1 MMTLTQPETRI
12 VQLFQQLPVKSQRNV
27 LLSLAASLHSDRET
41 RMQYAE
47 AQLRRRCL
55 ERGVDWDRLNEDERE
70 RFIDD
75 LLHEA

>member
-1 MMTLTQPETRI
+1 MVTLTQRETRV

-27 LLSLAASLHSDRET
+27 LISLAASLHNDRET
-41 RMQYAE
+41 RMHYAE
-47 AQLRRRCL
+47 AQLRRCCL
-55 ERGVDWDRLNEDERE
+55 ERGFDWDRLNEDERE